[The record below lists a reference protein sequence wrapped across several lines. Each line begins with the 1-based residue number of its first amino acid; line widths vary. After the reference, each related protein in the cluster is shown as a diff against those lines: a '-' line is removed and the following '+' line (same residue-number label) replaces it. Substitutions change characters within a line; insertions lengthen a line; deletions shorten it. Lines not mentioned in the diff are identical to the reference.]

1 MEFESE
7 NRLSQQ
13 FKRIVSDRTYEDADI
28 NAVNANINKNIY
40 IRTKN
45 MRDSADEMDYFLD
58 KMDLMG
64 KASIDLINNR
74 PRVEPSAE
82 DKTKKKTKR
91 KVSGLMGGIAAA
103 IIPLM
108 FIGGSLLSSK
118 SSAPVAK
125 TNNLKT
131 NTIQPPEKE
140 DNLFGLNS
148 KDKANLRQLN
158 IKADG
163 ETNILDKVTRI
174 VSSGFISSFGGLV
187 FGYKSFKD
195 SGIYKMFKEN
205 LHAYSEE
212 IAGIFNKVIKNIFTW
227 IRDNIID
234 PIHDMSEVP
243 VDLFTALK
251 EKVSA
256 KLTGLMDIGNS
267 ATEVSTE
274 TKKDKTVKTTIL
286 TSINQMIVKYIGS
299 GKLSEKVKKYRK
311 NNKKSNVDKKSSS
324 SQTASANS
332 ENGDTSSYD
341 FGPVDIDSNIVT
353 KGIVSNLAVYK
364 SLMEAGFGPGQ
375 AAVLTAEVGRE
386 NDFVAKTLFGGHPD
400 PATGNNIGMI
410 SWQGKDRTGPLIAKL
425 KGAGVLK
432 NMKPF
437 KMDQTYKS
445 LMVMSNYIMWEMKQG
460 RFAKQPKTLEFLK
473 NKNITFSQAAPL
485 LGGADSYIGWAR
497 GQATIKQKNGPR
509 KAWDW
514 KAHEA
519 RARKHYDTLGKSFG
533 GKGDE
538 GDGASQD
545 TRLKGAEKPVT
556 FAETAVLSDYNMEL
570 EIESINRRAKKY
582 SSRLLLG
589 QSTHTPPSTQSPK
602 RINTS
607 SAPRTS
613 SKTNGTIDNTGSSSS
628 SGAPKENNPSLFEI
642 LMYNDI
648 SGNMLN

>member
-74 PRVEPSAE
+74 PRVEPAAE
-82 DKTKKKTKR
+82 DKTKKKAKR
-91 KVSGLMGGIAAA
+91 KVSGIMGGIAAA

-108 FIGGSLLSSK
+108 FMGGSVLSSK

-227 IRDNIID
+227 IRDNIIT
-234 PIHDMSEVP
+234 PIHNITDLPGE
-243 VDLFTALK
+243 LFTSLK
-251 EKVSA
+251 EKVTA
-256 KLTGLMDIGNS
+256 KLKSLMDIGNS

-274 TKKDKTVKTTIL
+274 TKKDKTVNTTIL
-286 TSINQMIVKYIGS
+286 MSINQMIVKYIGS
-299 GKLSEKVKKYRK
+299 GKLSAKIKAMKKK
-311 NNKKSNVDKKSSS
+311 AKDDDKSNTSKKDSVYRGAEAQDPEFADFSGMPEEMS
-324 SQTASANS
+324 LSTQAGTQLGVYSA
-332 ENGDTSSYD
+332 
-341 FGPVDIDSNIVT
+341 
-353 KGIVSNLAVYK
+353 LRR
-364 SLMEAGFGPGQ
+364 AGFSDRQ
-375 AAVLTAEVGRE
+375 ARIFTAEIGRE
-386 NDFVAKTLFGGHPD
+386 GSYEHRNIFGVHGD
-400 PATGNNIGMI
+400 PKNGYANIGMI
-410 SWQGKDRTGPLIAKL
+410 SWQKERNPRLVAWMTKAGLMSGKTMQR
-425 KGAGVLK
+425 
-432 NMKPF
+432 
-437 KMDQTYKS
+437 
-445 LMVMSNYIMWEMKQG
+445 
-460 RFAKQPKTLEFLK
+460 
-473 NKNITFSQAAPL
+473 SQASI
-485 LGGADSYIGWAR
+485 DM
-497 GQATIKQKNGPR
+497 QAKFIMHEIVTDPAYKRTKNTFLAKNQFIK
-509 KAWDW
+509 
-514 KAHEA
+514 
-519 RARKHYDTLGKSFG
+519 S
-533 GKGDE
+533 
-538 GDGASQD
+538 
-545 TRLKGAEKPVT
+545 
-556 FAETAVLSDYNMEL
+556 
-570 EIESINRRAKKY
+570 
-582 SSRLLLG
+582 
-589 QSTHTPPSTQSPK
+589 
-602 RINTS
+602 
-607 SAPRTS
+607 
-613 SKTNGTIDNTGSSSS
+613 
-628 SGAPKENNPSLFEI
+628 
-642 LMYNDI
+642 
-648 SGNMLN
+648 

>member
-74 PRVEPSAE
+74 PRVEPAAE
-82 DKTKKKTKR
+82 DKTKKKAKR
-91 KVSGLMGGIAAA
+91 KVSGIMGGIAAA

-108 FIGGSLLSSK
+108 FMGGSLLSSK

-131 NTIQPPEKE
+131 STIHPPEKE

-158 IKADG
+158 VKTDS

-174 VSSGFISSFGGLV
+174 VSSGFISSFVGLV
-187 FGYKSFKD
+187 FGYKAFKD

-205 LHAYSEE
+205 LRAYSEE
-212 IAGIFNKVIKNIFTW
+212 ISSIFNKVIKNIFTW

-234 PIHDMSEVP
+234 PIHDMTEVP
-243 VDLFTALK
+243 IDLFITLK

-256 KLTGLMDIGNS
+256 KLKGLMDIGNS

-299 GKLSEKVKKYRK
+299 GKLTDKIKAIKKK
-311 NNKKSNVDKKSSS
+311 AKDDKSNTRKKDSVYRGADAQDPEFVDFSGMPEEMSLS
-324 SQTASANS
+324 TQAGTQLGVYSA
-332 ENGDTSSYD
+332 
-341 FGPVDIDSNIVT
+341 
-353 KGIVSNLAVYK
+353 LRR
-364 SLMEAGFGPGQ
+364 AGFSDRQ
-375 AAVLTAEVGRE
+375 SRIFTAEIGRE
-386 NDFVAKTLFGGHPD
+386 GSYEHRNIFGVHGD
-400 PATGNNIGMI
+400 PKNGYANIGMI
-410 SWQGKDRTGPLIAKL
+410 SWQKERNPRLVAWMTKAGLMSGKTMSRSQASIDMQAKFIMHEILTDPAYARTKNTFLANPNVSYNVGKE
-425 KGAGVLK
+425 VLG
-432 NMKPF
+432 N
-437 KMDQTYKS
+437 
-445 LMVMSNYIMWEMKQG
+445 NYIRWVYTNSNHSGHKNRDTFYKQINNQL
-460 RFAKQPKTLEFLK
+460 A
-473 NKNITFSQAAPL
+473 NQA
-485 LGGADSYIGWAR
+485 
-497 GQATIKQKNGPR
+497 
-509 KAWDW
+509 
-514 KAHEA
+514 
-519 RARKHYDTLGKSFG
+519 

-538 GDGASQD
+538 GDGAPQD

-556 FAETAVLSDYNMEL
+556 FAETAVLADYNMEL
-570 EIESINRRAKKY
+570 EIESINRRAKRY
-582 SSRLLLG
+582 SSSWFLG
-589 QSTHTPPSTQSPK
+589 QSTHTPQRTQSPK

-628 SGAPKENNPSLFEI
+628 SGASKENNPSLFEI

>member
-74 PRVEPSAE
+74 PRVEPAAE
-82 DKTKKKTKR
+82 DKTKKKAKR
-91 KVSGLMGGIAAA
+91 KVSGIMGGIAAA
-103 IIPLM
+103 IIPMM

-131 NTIQPPEKE
+131 NTIHPPEKE

-158 IKADG
+158 VKADG

-227 IRDNIID
+227 IRDNIIT
-234 PIHDMSEVP
+234 PIHDMVEVP

-251 EKVSA
+251 EKVTA
-256 KLTGLMDIGNS
+256 KLKSLMDIGNS

-299 GKLSEKVKKYRK
+299 GKLSSKIKAMKKK
-311 NNKKSNVDKKSSS
+311 AKDDDKSNTRKKDSVYRGANAQDPEFADFSGMPEEMS
-324 SQTASANS
+324 LSTQAGTQLGVYSA
-332 ENGDTSSYD
+332 
-341 FGPVDIDSNIVT
+341 
-353 KGIVSNLAVYK
+353 LRR
-364 SLMEAGFGPGQ
+364 AGFSDRQ
-375 AAVLTAEVGRE
+375 ARIFTAEIGRE
-386 NDFVAKTLFGGHPD
+386 GSYNHRNIFGVHGD
-400 PATGNNIGMI
+400 PKNGYANIGMI
-410 SWQGKDRTGPLIAKL
+410 SWQKDRNPRLVAWMTKAGLMSGKTMQRSQASIDMQAKFIMHEIL
-425 KGAGVLK
+425 TDPAYARTKNTFLANPNVSYTVGKEVLG
-432 NMKPF
+432 N
-437 KMDQTYKS
+437 
-445 LMVMSNYIMWEMKQG
+445 NYIRWVYSNSNHSGHKNRDTFYKQINNQL
-460 RFAKQPKTLEFLK
+460 ANQ
-473 NKNITFSQAAPL
+473 
-485 LGGADSYIGWAR
+485 
-497 GQATIKQKNGPR
+497 
-509 KAWDW
+509 
-514 KAHEA
+514 
-519 RARKHYDTLGKSFG
+519 G

-538 GDGASQD
+538 GDGAPQD

-556 FAETAVLSDYNMEL
+556 FAETAVLADYNMEL
-570 EIESINRRAKKY
+570 EIESINRRAKRY
-582 SSRLLLG
+582 SSSLFLS
-589 QSTHTPPSTQSPK
+589 QSTHTPQRTQSPK

-613 SKTNGTIDNTGSSSS
+613 SKINGTIDNIGSSSS
-628 SGAPKENNPSLFEI
+628 SGASKENNPSLFEI

>member
-195 SGIYKMFKEN
+195 
-205 LHAYSEE
+205 
-212 IAGIFNKVIKNIFTW
+212 
-227 IRDNIID
+227 
-234 PIHDMSEVP
+234 
-243 VDLFTALK
+243 
-251 EKVSA
+251 
-256 KLTGLMDIGNS
+256 
-267 ATEVSTE
+267 
-274 TKKDKTVKTTIL
+274 
-286 TSINQMIVKYIGS
+286 
-299 GKLSEKVKKYRK
+299 
-311 NNKKSNVDKKSSS
+311 
-324 SQTASANS
+324 
-332 ENGDTSSYD
+332 
-341 FGPVDIDSNIVT
+341 
-353 KGIVSNLAVYK
+353 
-364 SLMEAGFGPGQ
+364 
-375 AAVLTAEVGRE
+375 
-386 NDFVAKTLFGGHPD
+386 
-400 PATGNNIGMI
+400 
-410 SWQGKDRTGPLIAKL
+410 
-425 KGAGVLK
+425 
-432 NMKPF
+432 
-437 KMDQTYKS
+437 
-445 LMVMSNYIMWEMKQG
+445 
-460 RFAKQPKTLEFLK
+460 
-473 NKNITFSQAAPL
+473 
-485 LGGADSYIGWAR
+485 
-497 GQATIKQKNGPR
+497 
-509 KAWDW
+509 
-514 KAHEA
+514 
-519 RARKHYDTLGKSFG
+519 
-533 GKGDE
+533 
-538 GDGASQD
+538 
-545 TRLKGAEKPVT
+545 
-556 FAETAVLSDYNMEL
+556 
-570 EIESINRRAKKY
+570 
-582 SSRLLLG
+582 
-589 QSTHTPPSTQSPK
+589 
-602 RINTS
+602 
-607 SAPRTS
+607 
-613 SKTNGTIDNTGSSSS
+613 
-628 SGAPKENNPSLFEI
+628 
-642 LMYNDI
+642 
-648 SGNMLN
+648 

>member
-74 PRVEPSAE
+74 PRVEPAAE
-82 DKTKKKTKR
+82 DKTKKKAKR

-108 FIGGSLLSSK
+108 FMGGSVLSSK

-131 NTIQPPEKE
+131 SAIQPPEKE

-163 ETNILDKVTRI
+163 ETNVLDKVTRI

-187 FGYKSFKD
+187 FGYKTFKD

-227 IRDNIID
+227 IRDNIIT
-234 PIHDMSEVP
+234 PIHNITDLPGE
-243 VDLFTALK
+243 LFTSLK
-251 EKVSA
+251 EKVTA
-256 KLTGLMDIGNS
+256 KLKSLMDIGNS

-274 TKKDKTVKTTIL
+274 TKKDKTVNTTIL
-286 TSINQMIVKYIGS
+286 MSINKMIIKYIGS
-299 GKLSEKVKKYRK
+299 GKLTEKVKRYRD
-311 NNKKSNVDKKSSS
+311 SIKKSSTDKS
-324 SQTASANS
+324 NTRKKDSVYRGAEAQDPEFADFSGMPEEMSLSTQAGTQLGVYSA
-332 ENGDTSSYD
+332 
-341 FGPVDIDSNIVT
+341 
-353 KGIVSNLAVYK
+353 LRR
-364 SLMEAGFGPGQ
+364 AGFSDRQ
-375 AAVLTAEVGRE
+375 ARIFTAEIGRE
-386 NDFVAKTLFGGHPD
+386 GSYEHRNIFGVHGD
-400 PATGNNIGMI
+400 PKNGYANIGMI
-410 SWQGKDRTGPLIAKL
+410 SWQKDRNPRLVAWMTK
-425 KGAGVLK
+425 AG
-432 NMKPF
+432 
-437 KMDQTYKS
+437 
-445 LMVMSNYIMWEMKQG
+445 LMSG
-460 RFAKQPKTLEFLK
+460 KTMQR
-473 NKNITFSQAAPL
+473 SQAAIDMQAKFIMHEIVTDPAYKRTKNTFL
-485 LGGADSYIGWAR
+485 ANPNVSYNVGKEVLGNNYIRWVYDNNNHSGHKNR
-497 GQATIKQKNGPR
+497 DTFYKQINTQLAKQ
-509 KAWDW
+509 
-514 KAHEA
+514 
-519 RARKHYDTLGKSFG
+519 G
-533 GKGDE
+533 GKGDD
-538 GDGASQD
+538 GDSAPQD

-556 FAETAVLSDYNMEL
+556 FAETAVLADYNMEL

-589 QSTHTPPSTQSPK
+589 QSTHTPQRTQSPK

-628 SGAPKENNPSLFEI
+628 SGASKENNPSLFEI